1 MTTNPVDRLDRIERA
16 IENLTSVVAGLAN
29 ATVASNARMDRF
41 EALVEMSYEP
51 VQALLQVSSENQ
63 AMIERLD
70 AILERMVYRE
80 GRGDGE

>member
-41 EALVEMSYEP
+41 EALVKMSYEP